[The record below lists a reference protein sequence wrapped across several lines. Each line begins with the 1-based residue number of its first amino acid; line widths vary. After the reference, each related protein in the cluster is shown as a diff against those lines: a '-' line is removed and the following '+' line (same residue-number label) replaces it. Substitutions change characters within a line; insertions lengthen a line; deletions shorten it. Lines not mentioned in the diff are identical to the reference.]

1 MTQIKISCQQKILL
15 NVNDDML
22 VMKEEIFGPLLP
34 LKVYDELSE
43 VVNYINNHDHPLG
56 LYFLAQAEKN
66 KIM

>member
-1 MTQIKISCQQKILL
+1 
-15 NVNDDML
+15 ML

-56 LYFLAQAEKN
+56 FYISLAQEKEKDYVLKY
-66 KIM
+66 KIRRGYNQ

>member
-1 MTQIKISCQQKILL
+1 
-15 NVNDDML
+15 
-22 VMKEEIFGPLLP
+22 MKEEIFGPLLP

-56 LYFLAQAEKN
+56 LFLAQAEKN